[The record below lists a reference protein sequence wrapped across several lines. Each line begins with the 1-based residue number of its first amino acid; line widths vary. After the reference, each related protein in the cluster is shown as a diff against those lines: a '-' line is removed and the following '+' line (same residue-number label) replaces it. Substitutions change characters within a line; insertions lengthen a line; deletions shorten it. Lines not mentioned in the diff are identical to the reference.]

1 MEDKFTKNRDLLVR
15 FLFYFVRKMKLI
27 RIISVRFSYRIV
39 GRVRKGWYCCFYRK
53 RSYKERVTTDMV
65 MNLNL
70 DQITNLTYE
79 HHEIIKNMSSNL
91 QVIADISQADV
102 FIDCLL
108 PGGNEA
114 IVVAE
119 ANPNTAS
126 SLYKESV
133 LGQVAI
139 EDAEP
144 GVLFSLRNGKP
155 VIGSRGISQ
164 ENIVMQ
170 QDIVPITDRDGMT
183 IAVLIKERD
192 ISEIIRNEQK
202 VKSLMETT
210 NSQEKERL
218 VQSLVVQEI
227 HHRVKNNLQVISSLL
242 RLQMRRSSSQ
252 EVREVFED
260 SLSRIASMALVHNY
274 LVKDGLEEVDV
285 KFVMGQ
291 IATLLVSSSSIPG
304 QDIQV
309 SVQGESL
316 FLPSDKA
323 TSLALVVNELIQNGL
338 KHAFHS
344 RVNGSIEITINSRKQ
359 MVYLI
364 VSDDGSGMPDQSS
377 DQPSSSLGLQLVRML
392 VEEELEGVL
401 SFFHSAR
408 GTKVSIMF
416 PIIDRVIE

>member
-1 MEDKFTKNRDLLVR
+1 MTMSLTLEQV
-15 FLFYFVRKMKLI
+15 
-27 RIISVRFSYRIV
+27 
-39 GRVRKGWYCCFYRK
+39 
-53 RSYKERVTTDMV
+53 
-65 MNLNL
+65 
-70 DQITNLTYE
+70 TNLTYE
-79 HHEIIKNMSSNL
+79 HHQLIKNMSENL

-108 PGGNEA
+108 PGGLAA

-119 ANPNTAS
+119 AKPNTAP
-126 SLYKESV
+126 SLYKASV
-133 LGQVAI
+133 LGQVAL
-139 EDAEP
+139 EEAEP
-144 GVLFSLRNGKP
+144 GVLFSLRNGRP
-155 VIGSRGISQ
+155 LIGSRGISQ

-170 QDIVPITDRDGMT
+170 QDIVPITDKDGLT
-183 IAVLIKERD
+183 IAVLIKEQD
-192 ISEIIRNEQK
+192 ISETIRNERK

-210 NSQEKERL
+210 NSQEKQKL

-252 EVREVFED
+252 EVRDVFED

-274 LVKDGLEEVDV
+274 LAKDGLEEVDV

-291 IATLLVSSSSIPG
+291 IGTLLVSSSTIPG
-304 QDIQV
+304 QTIHV

-323 TSLALVVNELIQNGL
+323 TSLALVVNELVQNGI

-344 RVNGSIEITINSRKQ
+344 RETGNIEITINSRKQ
-359 MVYLI
+359 MVYI
-364 VSDDGSGMPDQSS
+364 IISDDGCGMA
-377 DQPSSSLGLQLVRML
+377 DQPSDYQSTSLGLQLVKML
-392 VEEELEGVL
+392 VEEELDGVL
-401 SFFHSAR
+401 SFFHSNR

-416 PIIDRVIE
+416 PILDRVME

>member
-1 MEDKFTKNRDLLVR
+1 MTMSL
-15 FLFYFVRKMKLI
+15 
-27 RIISVRFSYRIV
+27 
-39 GRVRKGWYCCFYRK
+39 
-53 RSYKERVTTDMV
+53 T
-65 MNLNL
+65 L
-70 DQITNLTYE
+70 DQVTNLTYE
-79 HHEIIKNMSSNL
+79 HHEIIKNMSTNL

-108 PGGNEA
+108 PGGKEA

-119 ANPNTAS
+119 ANPNTAT

-133 LGQVAI
+133 VGQVAV
-139 EDAEP
+139 EEAEP
-144 GVLFSLRNGKP
+144 GVLFSLKNGKP
-155 VIGSRGISQ
+155 VNGSRGISQ

-170 QDIVPITDRDGMT
+170 QDIVPITDSDGRT

-192 ISEIIRNEQK
+192 ISEIIRNERK
-202 VKSLMETT
+202 VNSLMKTT
-210 NSQEKERL
+210 NSQEKQRL

-242 RLQMRRSSSQ
+242 RLQMRRSPSQ

-260 SLSRIASMALVHNY
+260 SLSRIASMALVHNF
-274 LVKDGLEEVDV
+274 LAKDGLEQVDV

-304 QDIQV
+304 QNIQV

-323 TSLALVVNELIQNGL
+323 TYLALVVNELIQNGL

-344 RVNGSIEITINSRKQ
+344 RENGRIEITINSRKQ
-359 MVYLI
+359 MVYII
-364 VSDDGSGMPDQSS
+364 VSDDGSGMAELPS
-377 DQPSSSLGLQLVRML
+377 DQPSSTLGLQLVRML
-392 VEEELEGVL
+392 VEEELEGVV
-401 SFFHSAR
+401 SFFPSTR

>member
-1 MEDKFTKNRDLLVR
+1 
-15 FLFYFVRKMKLI
+15 
-27 RIISVRFSYRIV
+27 
-39 GRVRKGWYCCFYRK
+39 
-53 RSYKERVTTDMV
+53 MV
-65 MNLNL
+65 MSLAL
-70 DQITNLTYE
+70 EQVTNLTYE
-79 HHEIIKNMSSNL
+79 QQELIKNMSTNL

-108 PGGNEA
+108 PGGKTA

-119 ANPNTAS
+119 ANPNTAP
-126 SLYKESV
+126 SLYQESV
-133 LGQVAI
+133 LGQVAL
-139 EDAEP
+139 EEAEP
-144 GVLFSLRNGKP
+144 GVLFCLKNGKP

-170 QDIVPITDRDGMT
+170 QDIVPITDCDGKP

-192 ISEIIRNEQK
+192 ISETIRNERK

-210 NSQEKERL
+210 NSQERQKL
-218 VQSLVVQEI
+218 VQSLVIQEI

-242 RLQMRRSSSQ
+242 RLQMRRSSSK

-260 SLSRIASMALVHNY
+260 SLSRISSMALVHNY
-274 LVKDGLEEVDV
+274 LAKDGLEEVDV

-291 IATLLVSSSSIPG
+291 IGTLLVSSSVIPG
-304 QDIQV
+304 QNIQV
-309 SVQGESL
+309 FVHGESL

-323 TSLALVVNELIQNGL
+323 TSLALVVNELIQNGI

-344 RVNGSIEITINSRKQ
+344 RESGRIEITINSRKQ

-364 VSDDGSGMPDQSS
+364 VSDNGSGMTV
-377 DQPSSSLGLQLVRML
+377 QPNDLQSSSLGLQLVRML
-392 VEEELEGVL
+392 VEEELDGVL
-401 SFFHSAR
+401 SFFPSTR

-416 PIIDRVIE
+416 PIRDKVME

>member
-1 MEDKFTKNRDLLVR
+1 MT
-15 FLFYFVRKMKLI
+15 
-27 RIISVRFSYRIV
+27 
-39 GRVRKGWYCCFYRK
+39 
-53 RSYKERVTTDMV
+53 
-65 MNLNL
+65 LNL
-70 DQITNLTYE
+70 TLDQVTNLTYE
-79 HHEIIKNMSSNL
+79 HYEIINNMSINL

-108 PGGNEA
+108 PGGKEA

-119 ANPNTAS
+119 ANPNTTS

-133 LGQVAI
+133 LGQVAV
-139 EDAEP
+139 EEAEP

-170 QDIVPITDRDGMT
+170 QDIVPITDSDGMT
-183 IAVLIKERD
+183 IAVLIKEQD
-192 ISEIIRNEQK
+192 ISETIRNERK

-210 NSQEKERL
+210 NSREKERL

-242 RLQMRRSSSQ
+242 RLQMRRSPSQ

-260 SLSRIASMALVHNY
+260 SLSRIGSMALVHNY
-274 LVKDGLEEVDV
+274 LAKDGLEEVDI

-291 IATLLVSSSSIPG
+291 IATLLVSSSTSPG

-309 SVQGESL
+309 SVQGETI

-323 TSLALVVNELIQNGL
+323 TSLALVVNELVQNGL
-338 KHAFHS
+338 KHAFRSKEH
-344 RVNGSIEITINSRKQ
+344 GIIEITINSRKQ
-359 MVYLI
+359 MVFII
-364 VSDDGSGMPDQSS
+364 VSDDGSGMTEQSS
-377 DQPSSSLGLQLVRML
+377 DQPSSSLGLQLVRIL
-392 VEEELEGVL
+392 VEEELEGVV
-401 SFFHSAR
+401 SIFSSIR
-408 GTKVSIMF
+408 GTKVSITF
-416 PIIDRVIE
+416 PIIDKVIE